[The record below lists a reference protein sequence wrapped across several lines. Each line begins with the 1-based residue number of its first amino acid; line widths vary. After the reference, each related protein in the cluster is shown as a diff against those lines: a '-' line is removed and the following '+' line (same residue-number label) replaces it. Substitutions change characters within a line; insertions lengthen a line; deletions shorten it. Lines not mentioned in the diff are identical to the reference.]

1 MSIVEYGF
9 VGISKSD
16 VGSVLSVRR
25 AEGVPA
31 AGEFR
36 ELVPPFN

>member
-1 MSIVEYGF
+1 M
-9 VGISKSD
+9 VGISKRE
-16 VGSVLSVRR
+16 VGSVFSVRR

-36 ELVPPFN
+36 ELVPLFN

>member
-1 MSIVEYGF
+1 MVEYGF
-9 VGISKSD
+9 TGKSKRE

-36 ELVPPFN
+36 ELVPPFIR